1 MNYGFNDAKE
11 KVEMFSKRETYND
24 YDMTHY
30 PDIVSSYGVIK
41 RFANDALR
49 LANHKFVLNSTVM
62 SEIGVTS
69 LAVGQSVVIGIETP
83 ATILEAV
90 SGFTNGYFQT
100 LSHLE
105 RSISDDVNISLKAE
119 FIGLDS
125 SNQIVYRIQ
134 NDGYQTITFTEANMT
149 IAATIICQN
158 AIFD

>member
-24 YDMTHY
+24 YNMTHY
-30 PDIVSSYGVIK
+30 PDIVSSNGVIK

-49 LANHKFVLNSTVM
+49 LANHRFVLNSAVM
-62 SEIGVTS
+62 SKIGVTS
-69 LAVGQSVVIGIETP
+69 LAVGQSVVIGMGAPT
-83 ATILEAV
+83 TILEAV

-105 RSISDDVNISLKAE
+105 RSISDDVNVSMKAE
-119 FIGLDS
+119 FIGFDS
-125 SNQIVYRIQ
+125 AEKMVYRIQ
-134 NDGYQTITFTEANMT
+134 NDGYQTITFSETNMT

-158 AIFD
+158 AVFS